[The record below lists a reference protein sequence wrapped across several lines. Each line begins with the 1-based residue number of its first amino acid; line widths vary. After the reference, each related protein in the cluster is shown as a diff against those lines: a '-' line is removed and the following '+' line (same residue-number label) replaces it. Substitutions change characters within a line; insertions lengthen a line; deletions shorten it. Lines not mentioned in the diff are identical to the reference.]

1 MKLKAISIFFLSI
14 LMIVSCAEQKEEKPV
29 PKKEVKE
36 QGTPD
41 DGRGAQYEE
50 YMSQVDQSDSLD
62 VANSLYYTKDN
73 GESYQVYLRLNKNAE
88 IVRIEEK
95 YTTSESGSLLTNF
108 FYFKD
113 GVKYATKE
121 RFIEGEGKEA
131 NFAER
136 VTYYDEAGPKISK
149 IRRAPFEEYLQN
161 ESFTIIPEK
170 DCSDARAQR
179 ALRGEGEFA
188 TNFVSTV
195 QEDPVYYIIVGE
207 GSENGYVSALV
218 VQHFTPLVKKLLA
231 NPKSMEGKPLE
242 VSFQEINDGTGFTF
256 QALLD
261 LRIAE

>member
-1 MKLKAISIFFLSI
+1 MKLKAISLLFLSI
-14 LMIVSCAEQKEEKPV
+14 FLIASCAEKNDEKPTS
-29 PKKEVKE
+29 KKEVTQKV
-36 QGTPD
+36 TPD
-41 DGRGAQYEE
+41 DGRGAQYEK
-50 YMSQVDQSDSLD
+50 YMSEIDESDSLD
-62 VANSLYYTKDN
+62 VANSLYYTKNN
-73 GESYQVYLRLNKNAE
+73 GESYQVYLRLNKEAE

-121 RFIEGEGKEA
+121 RFIEGKGNESK
-131 NFAER
+131 FAER
-136 VTYYDEAGPKISK
+136 VTYYDENGPKISK

-161 ESFTIIPEK
+161 ESFSIIPAK

-195 QEDPVYYIIVGE
+195 QEEPIYYIIVGE

-218 VQHFTPLVKKLLA
+218 VQHFTPLIKTLLA
-231 NPKSMEGKPLE
+231 NPKSMEGKPME
-242 VSFQEINDGTGFTF
+242 VSFQEVNDGTGFTF

-261 LRIAE
+261 LKIAK